1 MKNLIRKTLLMLALL
16 MCPVWLMAEDGHQ
29 LWLRMQPVASPAQ
42 IQLTLPNGKM
52 LKPAKAAQ
60 LSSAKKGQGKVQNLT
75 AQIAV
80 EELQQYWKGEPV
92 SLVLSAGSDQ
102 SAEAYTISRS
112 TSGYQLTSASEAGL
126 LYAAYDLLRRQETGK
141 LPQAGEQ
148 LTESPTYALRLLNHW
163 DNPNGTMERGFSG
176 RSIWKWDAI
185 PASPKAAMPADLS
198 QLYNEYARA
207 NASIGINA
215 TVLNNVNAKPLML
228 SDEMIAKTARI
239 AEILRPYGIRVCL
252 AVNFGSPK
260 AIGGLDTADPLN
272 PAVIQWWEDKAKAI
286 YALIP
291 DFGGFLVKANSEGE
305 PGPMDYGR
313 THVDGA
319 NMLARALK
327 PYGGLVMWRS
337 FVYASDGGDRASQ
350 AQQEFL
356 PHDGKFLDNV
366 IIQVKNGPIDF
377 QPREPI
383 SPLFFALKKTPT
395 MPEFQITQEY
405 TGHSVHTCF
414 LAPMWKE
421 FFSVLQSNRTP
432 ASTHDEAIA
441 GVANIGDDRN
451 WTGNDLAQA
460 NWYAFGRL
468 AWNTQ
473 LTSAQI
479 ATEYMAQAYST
490 DPTFLS
496 TSVQILLR
504 SREAVVSYMMPLGLH
519 HIFAGNHH
527 FGPEP
532 WYAPRGSRED
542 WLPRY
547 YHKAEAGGIGFDRTV
562 RTGSGNTRQYPDA
575 LYTLYDNIESC
586 PEDLLLW
593 FHHVSWDYTLRN
605 GLTLWD
611 NLCYKYDEGIRQAE
625 LFVQQWQKLRPYVDA
640 ERYDR
645 QLARFQRQARDA
657 QWWHDACLLYFQTFS
672 KKPFPADMRP
682 CIFRL
687 EDLMKYKLNIDN
699 YTAPPMEKLP

>member
-1 MKNLIRKTLLMLALL
+1 MKKLFLALTCL
-16 MCPVWLMAEDGHQ
+16 VASTLAFAEDGHA
-29 LWLRMQPVASPAQ
+29 LWLRMKSSEQPATV
-42 IQLTLPNGKM
+42 QLTLANG
-52 LKPAKAAQ
+52 KPAKRVKPALIQRGKEGAA
-60 LSSAKKGQGKVQNLT
+60 KVQNLT
-75 AQIAV
+75 ALIAQD
-80 EELQQYWKGEPV
+80 ELAQYWKGETV
-92 SLVLSAGSDQ
+92 NLVLTGADAKSAD
-102 SAEAYTISRS
+102 AYAINHTDK
-112 TSGYQLTSASEAGL
+112 GYELSSASEVGL
-126 LYAAYDLLRRQETGK
+126 LYAAYDLLRRQEMGN
-141 LPQAGEQ
+141 LPAVGERIN
-148 LTESPTYALRLLNHW
+148 EVPTYGFRVLNHW

-176 RSIWKWDAI
+176 RSIWKWNDI
-185 PASPKAAMPADLS
+185 PADAKAAMPANL
-198 QLYNEYARA
+198 QKLYNEYARA

-228 SDEMIAKTARI
+228 NADMIAKTAKI
-239 AEILRPYGIRVCL
+239 ADILRPYGIKVCL

-260 AIGGLDTADPLN
+260 AIGGLKTADPLE
-272 PAVIQWWEDKAKAI
+272 PEVIRWWEAKAKEI

-366 IIQVKNGPIDF
+366 IIQVKNGPVDF

-383 SPLFFALKKTPT
+383 SPLFFSLKKTPT

-421 FFSVLQSNRTP
+421 FFTVLQHNRTP
-432 ASTHDEAIA
+432 AATHDEAIA
-441 GVANIGDDRN
+441 GVANIGDDVN

-473 LTSAQI
+473 LTSMEI
-479 ATEYMAQAYST
+479 AREFMGQTYNT
-490 DPTFLS
+490 DPGFLAK
-496 TSVQILLR
+496 TAQLLVR
-504 SREAVVSYMMPLGLH
+504 SREIVVSYMMPLGLH

-527 FGPEP
+527 YGPEP

-547 YHKAEAGGIGFDRTV
+547 YHKADANGIGFDRTDK
-562 RTGSGNTRQYPDA
+562 TGSANTRQYPDA
-575 LYTLYDNIESC
+575 LYTLYNNIDSC

-593 FHHVSWDYTLRN
+593 FHHVPWNHIMRD

-611 NLCYKYDEGIRQAE
+611 NLCYKYDWGIEQAE
-625 LFVQQWQKLRPYVDA
+625 NLVKLWEQVKPQVDA

-645 QLARFQRQARDA
+645 QLARFKRQARDA
-657 QWWHDACLLYFQTFS
+657 QWWHDACLLYFQQFS
-672 KKPFPADMRP
+672 KMPFPADMRP
-682 CIFRL
+682 CIFKL
-687 EDLMKYKLNIDN
+687 EDLQKYKLNIDN
-699 YTAPPMEKLP
+699 YTAPPMDKLP

>member
-1 MKNLIRKTLLMLALL
+1 MKNFIALVACLLVSA
-16 MCPVWLMAEDGHQ
+16 WSRAEDGHA
-29 LWLRMQPVASPAQ
+29 LWLRMRTLEDPAPVEVKLANSR
-42 IQLTLPNGKM
+42 M
-52 LKPAKAAQ
+52 LKPVKAAQ
-60 LSSAKKGQGKVQNLT
+60 LEAVRMGRGKSLPHVTALVAQDELLRHWNGGTVHLQLEEGVTPSADG
-75 AQIAV
+75 
-80 EELQQYWKGEPV
+80 
-92 SLVLSAGSDQ
+92 
-102 SAEAYTISRS
+102 YTIHRE
-112 TSGYQLTSASEAGL
+112 GEGFYVKSATEAGL
-126 LYAAYDLLRRQETGK
+126 LYATYDLLRRQELET
-141 LPQAGEQ
+141 LPKGRQEIV
-148 LTESPTYALRLLNHW
+148 ESPTYGLRILNHW
-163 DNPNGTMERGFSG
+163 DNPNGTMERGYSG
-176 RSIWKWDAI
+176 KSIWKWDEI
-185 PASPKAAMPADLS
+185 PADAKAQLPDHLAK
-198 QLYNEYARA
+198 LYNEYARA

-228 SDEMIAKTARI
+228 SSEMIRKTAKI
-239 AEILRPYGIRVCL
+239 ADVLRPYGIKVCL

-260 AIGGLDTADPLN
+260 AIGGLETADPLN
-272 PAVIQWWEDKAKAI
+272 EAVIQWWEQKAREI
-286 YALIP
+286 YTAIP

-305 PGPMDYGR
+305 PGPMDYNR

-337 FVYASDGGDRASQ
+337 FVYASDGGDRANQ

-405 TGHSVHTCF
+405 TGHSIHTCF

-421 FFSVLQSNRTP
+421 FFTVLHNHRTS
-432 ASTHDEAIA
+432 ATTHDEAIA
-441 GVANIGDDRN
+441 GVANIGDDVN

-468 AWNTQ
+468 AWNTS
-473 LTSAQI
+473 LTSAEI
-479 ATEYMAQAYST
+479 AREYMGQA
-490 DPTFLS
+490 FS
-496 TSVQILLR
+496 TSREFLDRTVQLLVR

-519 HIFAGNHH
+519 HIFAGGHH
-527 FGPEP
+527 YGPEP
-532 WYAPRGSRED
+532 WCAPRGWRED

-547 YHKAEAGGIGFDRTV
+547 YHKADSLGLGFDRTTE
-562 RTGSGNTRQYPDA
+562 TGSANTRQYPDK
-575 LYTLYDNIESC
+575 LYTFYNSLESC
-586 PEDLLLW
+586 PEDLMLW
-593 FHHVSWDYTLRN
+593 FHHVPWDYTMRN

-625 LFVQQWQKLRPYVDA
+625 EFVQIWQSVKPYVDD
-640 ERYDR
+640 ERYAR
-645 QLARFQRQARDA
+645 QLGRFMRQARDA
-657 QWWHDACLLYFQTFS
+657 QWWHDACLLYFQQFS
-672 KKPFPADMRP
+672 HLPFPSDMRP

-687 EDLMKYKLNIDN
+687 EDLMKYTLNIDN
-699 YTAPPMEKLP
+699 YTAPAMNRLP